1 MNKLKRIKKLDMNKY
16 IYTIILTCLFIL
28 NAIIFIINAIADK
41 KQKEYFVNEYKKVQA
56 SNTELIQ
63 ENKELKQQNLNLIEE
78 NISIGKELEKL
89 KGE

>member
-1 MNKLKRIKKLDMNKY
+1 MKKY

-28 NAIIFIINAIADK
+28 NAIIFILNAIADE
-41 KQKEYFVNEYKKVQA
+41 KQKEYLVNEYKKVQA